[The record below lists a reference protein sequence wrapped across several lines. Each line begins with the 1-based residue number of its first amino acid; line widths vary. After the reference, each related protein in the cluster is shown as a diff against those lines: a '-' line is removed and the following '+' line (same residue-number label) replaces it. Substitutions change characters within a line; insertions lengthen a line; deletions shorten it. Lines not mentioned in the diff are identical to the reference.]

1 MIHKSTQDQQ
11 PMLIGFRKYCPM
23 VSHDQRTETKK
34 SKTVHCST
42 SIRGGGVGVG
52 FNNALEDGAHGN
64 GGAIVLLGAPL
75 LLLSLLPAH
84 LSQPPL
90 HIEVPL
96 ENYL

>member
-1 MIHKSTQDQQ
+1 MANIVQLYPKITAITLKIQNCELQHLHT
-11 PMLIGFRKYCPM
+11 
-23 VSHDQRTETKK
+23 
-34 SKTVHCST
+34 T
-42 SIRGGGVGVG
+42 SLEGVGVK
-52 FNNALEDGAHGN
+52 NALEDGTHRN
-64 GGAIVLLGAPL
+64 GGAVVLLSAPL